1 MIKIKYPEKI
11 SDFKNEYLKIFNVA
25 TLDAEWQQ
33 YTSTY
38 NLQNANFSVT
48 DMLYGDF
55 DFLLEKSLSIVYDT
69 SDCNSSNKV
78 KLYELKKI
86 FDYNEHQ
93 PKIADF
99 FMRYK
104 DEMKLST
111 CYYCNIDYINAFT
124 AYSHKDELDFINNAN
139 ETLFSNLSKVGKA
152 TFEKINAQRPFSSIV
167 DFETKL
173 SSEAICKLSDI
184 VKAIQEQQ
192 YPQYVHKNHFT
203 LDHVIDKATN
213 PIVALSL
220 FNFVPSCYSCNS
232 KFKKSEQFT
241 KVVADKYKSPTDANF
256 DFNKDV
262 KLRVLYASRKNSLD
276 INSIDDFEINFDDSK
291 HLFEDYIKIFKLKER
306 YRFHKNIAL
315 ELLTKKKNYSDSR
328 VDEISRIIGM
338 PKEEIKKDLFGKEIF
353 EGDLQEKPFTKL
365 KRDIYV

>member
-11 SDFKNEYLKIFNVA
+11 SDFKSEYLKIFDVA

-33 YTSTY
+33 YKSTY
-38 NLQNANFSVT
+38 NLQNANFSAT
-48 DMLYGDF
+48 DMLYGNF
-55 DFLLEKSLSIVYDT
+55 DFLLEKSRSIVYDT
-69 SDCNSSNKV
+69 SDYNSSNKV
-78 KLYELKKI
+78 KLYKLKKI
-86 FDYNEHQ
+86 FNYNKYQ

-99 FMRYK
+99 FMRYQS
-104 DEMKLST
+104 EMKLST
-111 CYYCNIDYINAFT
+111 CYYCNIDFINAFST
-124 AYSHKDELDFINNAN
+124 RNRKN
-139 ETLFSNLSKVGKA
+139 
-152 TFEKINAQRPFSSIV
+152 
-167 DFETKL
+167 KL
-173 SSEAICKLSDI
+173 SF
-184 VKAIQEQQ
+184 
-192 YPQYVHKNHFT
+192 KNHFT
-203 LDHVIDKATN
+203 LDHVIDKAIN

-241 KVVADKYKSPTDANF
+241 KAIADKYKSPTDA
-256 DFNKDV
+256 DFNFNEDV
-262 KLRVLYASRKNSLD
+262 KLRVLYTGGKNSLN

-306 YRFHKNIAL
+306 YRFHKNIAW

-353 EGDLQEKPFTKL
+353 EGELQEKPFTKL

>member
-25 TLDAEWQQ
+25 TLDAKWQQ

-111 CYYCNIDYINAFT
+111 CYYCNIDFINAF
-124 AYSHKDELDFINNAN
+124 SIRDRKN
-139 ETLFSNLSKVGKA
+139 K
-152 TFEKINAQRPFSSIV
+152 SS
-167 DFETKL
+167 F
-173 SSEAICKLSDI
+173 
-184 VKAIQEQQ
+184 
-192 YPQYVHKNHFT
+192 KNHFT

>member
-11 SDFKNEYLKIFNVA
+11 SDFKNEYLKIFDVA

-69 SDCNSSNKV
+69 SDYNSSNKV
-78 KLYELKKI
+78 KLYKLKKI
-86 FDYNEHQ
+86 FDYNKYH
-93 PKIADF
+93 PKIANF
-99 FMRYK
+99 FMKYQS
-104 DEMKLST
+104 EMKLSS
-111 CYYCNIDYINAFT
+111 CYYCNIDFINAFST
-124 AYSHKDELDFINNAN
+124 RNR
-139 ETLFSNLSKVGKA
+139 SN
-152 TFEKINAQRPFSSIV
+152 
-167 DFETKL
+167 KL
-173 SSEAICKLSDI
+173 SF
-184 VKAIQEQQ
+184 
-192 YPQYVHKNHFT
+192 KNHFT

-241 KVVADKYKSPTDANF
+241 KVIADKYKSPTNA
-256 DFNKDV
+256 DFNFNENV
-262 KLRVLYASRKNSLD
+262 KLRVLYTSGKNSLN

>member
-1 MIKIKYPEKI
+1 MIKVKYPEKI
-11 SDFKNEYLKIFNVA
+11 SDFKSEYLKIFDVA
-25 TLDAEWQQ
+25 TLDTEWQQ
-33 YTSTY
+33 YKSTY

-55 DFLLEKSLSIVYDT
+55 NFLLDKSFNMAYSI
-69 SDCNSSNKV
+69 SDIKV
-78 KLYELKKI
+78 VQLKKI
-86 FDYNEHQ
+86 FDYDKYQ

-99 FMRYK
+99 FMKYK
-104 DEMKLST
+104 DEMKLSS
-111 CYYCNIDYINAFT
+111 CYYCNIDFINAFST
-124 AYSHKDELDFINNAN
+124 RNRNN
-139 ETLFSNLSKVGKA
+139 
-152 TFEKINAQRPFSSIV
+152 
-167 DFETKL
+167 KL
-173 SSEAICKLSDI
+173 SF
-184 VKAIQEQQ
+184 
-192 YPQYVHKNHFT
+192 KNHFT

-232 KFKKSEQFT
+232 KFKRSEQFT
-241 KVVADKYKSPTDANF
+241 KVVADKYKSPTYA
-256 DFNKDV
+256 DFNFNEDV
-262 KLRVLYASRKNSLD
+262 KLKVFYTNGKNSLN

-328 VDEISRIIGM
+328 VDEISRIIGIS
-338 PKEEIKKDLFGKEIF
+338 KEEIKKDLFGKEVF
-353 EGDLQEKPFTKL
+353 EGELQEKPFTKL